1 MYNTGNAIPS
11 AKIEDL
17 SDNAQAFDSFFNSS
31 SLSVTNRFGN
41 QVKSRAGFE
50 ADHDAQ
56 ISAHEVE
63 HDNQMLSFEND
74 FDGRLAGM
82 AFTRVGTF
90 TAGAT
95 LIDMRQTLL
104 WEVSQGGDGREYG
117 WTGSFLPAGK
127 VVSAGS
133 SPTPVIAGNWVDR
146 TDVTLRSDLL
156 SGDGDLLV
164 PSIYKSSGCIMA
176 SRHGI
181 VSDVDCAAKLQ
192 VLQDLSEQY
201 KIPIDFSGIPI
212 IAFSGKITIGT
223 WFHWKGAGRFD
234 NVIKPIDKTRTA
246 LGVDSYGV
254 CAWIVPANPDVS
266 ITHAMLEDIGFDGGY
281 ATGNPVPTSDQYVS
295 AFCWHANGTAKH
307 TDITALRCHFANLSQ
322 EAWWG
327 FTTAGGQ
334 IDGIRM
340 LFCSS
345 SVTDPTVSAN
355 SFNVFKCMNG
365 LIDAPGPY
373 GTYTIRNIVSFGNT
387 ATGMRTLNDFKRGCE
402 HFSVSACETY
412 DMNDCHHSTDGSRN
426 GTFYGSNKG
435 YQTGA
440 SRATKNFIEAQGIDI
455 DIENVQYD
463 TDYLNT
469 GTKRGVA
476 GIQVTDYE
484 YPSNGG
490 DGVGNNARQSKRVNV
505 FNATIKNVNQHAVR
519 FTNTYKCSASDV
531 HAVNCLFSGVSIE
544 YSAGRV
550 DTTSGIALTSKLN
563 SVGFV
568 DTEGCPYEI
577 AVTANAECIL
587 RVPPK
592 NEFGGSRVSYTATSS
607 IITDYAPKL
616 INHSNT
622 LWKSTDFLTAGATK
636 ADYTANVPVGVPY
649 AFSLEDLS
657 AVSIQSY
664 DWAGKIPLV
673 SGEYLYMKFKTL
685 EGTSTQASILIQEYD
700 AAGVFISSTFKNITP
715 TGTWSD
721 RQLAHAPTTSNVAYV
736 LFRICP
742 AASSGSSTSS
752 VGTTMFADIRL
763 SKEFI

>member
-1 MYNTGNAIPS
+1 MTFNTGNPIGSTDAR
-11 AKIEDL
+11 DL
-17 SDNAQAFDSFFNSS
+17 SDNAENFDKALNSTAKTWNDRLGNTRDTFDGA
-31 SLSVTNRFGN
+31 LS
-41 QVKSRAGFE
+41 K
-50 ADHDAQ
+50 
-56 ISAHEVE
+56 
-63 HDNQMLSFEND
+63 LSFY
-74 FDGRLAGM
+74 
-82 AFTRVGTF
+82 RVGTF
-90 TAGAT
+90 AAGYT
-95 LIDMRQTLL
+95 LTNMRQTL
-104 WEVSQGGDGREYG
+104 EYG
-117 WTGSFLPAGK
+117 GHEYSWAGAFPK
-127 VVSAGS
+127 VVASGSTPATSGGIGAG
-133 SPTPVIAGNWVDR
+133 AWVDR
-146 TDVTLRSDLL
+146 TQETLRAELLNSDID
-156 SGDGDLLV
+156 SIIGGIYRKSLV
-164 PSIYKSSGCIMA
+164 IPA
-176 SRHGI
+176 SKYI
-181 VSDVDCAAKLQ
+181 ASNVDCRLALQ
-192 VLQDLSEQY
+192 ELQNLSEQY
-201 KIPIDFSGIPI
+201 RIPIDFSGIPI
-212 IAFSGKITIGT
+212 IAFSGKITVGD
-223 WFHWKGAGRFD
+223 WFHWKSSGRFD
-234 NVIKPIDKTRTA
+234 TTIKPIDKTRAA

-254 CAWIVPANPDVS
+254 CAWIAPSNPDVS

-307 TDITALRCHFANLSQ
+307 TDITALRCHFSNLSQ

-327 FTTAGGQ
+327 YTSNGGQ

-340 LFCSS
+340 LFCSG
-345 SVTDPTVSAN
+345 SVADPTVSAI

-365 LIDAPGPY
+365 LIDAPGAY

-426 GTFYGSNKG
+426 GAFFGSNKG

-440 SRATKNFIEAQGIDI
+440 SRATKNFIEVQGTDI
-455 DIENVQYD
+455 DIENVHYD
-463 TDYLNT
+463 ADYLNT

-484 YPSNGG
+484 YPANGG
-490 DGVGNNARQSKRVNV
+490 NGVGNNARQSKRINV

-544 YSAGRV
+544 YLAGRV
-550 DTTSGIALTSKLN
+550 DTASGVALSSKLN

-577 AVTANAECIL
+577 EVTANAECIL

-592 NEFGGSRVSYTATSS
+592 NEFGGSRVNYTSTSS

-622 LWKSTDFLTAGATK
+622 LWKSTDFLVVWATK
-636 ADYTANVPVGVPY
+636 ADYTANVPIGVPY
-649 AFSLEDLS
+649 AFSLEDVS
-657 AVSIQSY
+657 TVSIQSC

-685 EGTSTQASILIQEYD
+685 LGTSTQASILIQEYD

-715 TGTWSD
+715 TNTWSD